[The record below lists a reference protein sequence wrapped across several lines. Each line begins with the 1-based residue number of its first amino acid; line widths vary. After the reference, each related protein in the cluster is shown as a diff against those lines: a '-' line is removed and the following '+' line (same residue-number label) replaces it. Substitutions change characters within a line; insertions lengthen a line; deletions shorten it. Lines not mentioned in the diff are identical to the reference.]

1 MIMVTIGW
9 NIIVYVLVLICTF
22 IFAITRD
29 NSPGWLGF
37 SRDWAIMLWIVFAL
51 LFTAIWG
58 GIFWW

>member
-1 MIMVTIGW
+1 MTTVTISW
-9 NIIVYVLVLICTF
+9 NIMVYVLVLICTF

-29 NSPGWLGF
+29 NFSGWLGS
-37 SRDWAIMLWIVFAL
+37 SRDWAIMLWIVFTL